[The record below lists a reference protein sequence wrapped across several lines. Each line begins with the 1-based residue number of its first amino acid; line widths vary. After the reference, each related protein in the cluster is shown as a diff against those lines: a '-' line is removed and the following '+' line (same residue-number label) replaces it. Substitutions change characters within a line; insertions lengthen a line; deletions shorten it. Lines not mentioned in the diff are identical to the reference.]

1 MYTKQNY
8 QEKPV
13 QQVAEDEVENR
24 NQKHWEIL
32 KTGQRPTTKLKE
44 LSTRS

>member
-13 QQVAEDEVENR
+13 QQVAEDEVENT
-24 NQKHWEIL
+24 EI
-32 KTGQRPTTKLKE
+32 K
-44 LSTRS
+44 STEKF